1 MKKHIKTLFPAIGS
15 LLFAATTVIA
25 GPPLICHRV
34 DIGNAKSLPWRDVK
48 DWNGGEVRYDVT
60 RLTADTLALLT
71 PATQLNV
78 RMETL
83 RRAAIYSVRK
93 DGLADQLT
101 LQLLA
106 RAANSEAEGKPDAMA
121 WFDAGYFVEAMR
133 QMAFIHQYN
142 MLSPEERAQWKWRSE
157 SRVLDGKPWIDRAA
171 RLGAKGLGV
180 ALAKVEEYR
189 QADLKR
195 TSPVAASTAGSATS
209 ASQR

>member
-1 MKKHIKTLFPAIGS
+1 MKTLFLAIGA
-15 LLFAATTVIA
+15 LLYAATTALA
-25 GPPLICHRV
+25 GPPVICHRV

-48 DWNGGEVRYDVT
+48 NWNGAEPRYDVA

-71 PATQLNV
+71 AATQLNV

-133 QMAFIHQYN
+133 QMAFVHRYN
-142 MLSPEERAQWKWRSE
+142 MLSREERAKWKFRSE
-157 SRVLDGKPWIDRAA
+157 SRVLDGKPWIDRAV
-171 RLGAKGLGV
+171 RLGAKGLEI
-180 ALAKVEEYR
+180 ALARVEEYR
-189 QADLKR
+189 EADLRR
-195 TSPVAASTAGSATS
+195 TSPVATSTAGSVTS
-209 ASQR
+209 PSQQ